1 MSYYITDEL
10 KENIIENGDDAFG
23 LVVTYLIRTYGL
35 SRSKAQEPARE
46 IIKQVLTSK
55 GEKKVEKEE
64 IAEKDKK
71 LKKFNTNEILS
82 HLVTI
87 PRFSFYGEEFLLTF
101 LSILDKNIE
110 EFEDWQNLAAVM
122 YRKCL
127 FNPTLRSIEEDGSK
141 LRELINSIMSEIE
154 SFLKSS
160 SHIGLTVE
168 TENIDSRT
176 LSILKMLN
184 SLVPETEVLL
194 SIINSKKEEPFFPT
208 LSLFMGS
215 FSSLM
220 KENFDRFKQI
230 KEENESSQIFDNF
243 MVPAIFPLSP
253 EKQDKKNEFINIRLL
268 NSYSRELMRILN
280 ENPEESLFSKRKRAF
295 GISVM
300 AYFAHILYKINKQHS
315 LDTEQ
320 LENKTILELSQD
332 KFLNLFSFASDL
344 ETGNWTKD
352 IRNIGFKIKKVSE
365 FLRYSYNPKSSI
377 QHTFGEKKS
386 KELTPHEILS
396 EMEKRSSNSPELKIL
411 LDIIEQAAMKDTRM
425 KAFFI
430 SIIKNLTKHS
440 ANNTDIDYAFFD
452 DEVQFFKEMLAY
464 IELNRKVMLKN
475 FSETIKFL
483 SQENDK
489 FSFSVS
495 DLKYSISYKALEDFI
510 TENENIEFINKFLIS
525 LNLNEQDK
533 IQKEE
538 DISIDKFFS
547 IIDEIEESKVDNGI
561 LFTYQDNKYFI
572 TSCEFL
578 DFLIRT
584 LNEERFQEL
593 DVEIKYKKLL
603 QLVETPLIIT
613 IDNIIR
619 FLPPLNKYQD
629 FFEIGYFFMV
639 GNTIELTHPMTLS
652 IVLNNDLR
660 EIVRNYSIYPGYG
673 FIRIAVVGKSEA
685 TYIPLTNLI
694 LSYGMEAL
702 FSETTTAG
710 RIAVEYGSSDKW
722 VPSLDKNKVVFN
734 KIEIPSLLEILK
746 QQLGLRKKAFVGSE
760 SLKRQLSKFSLYF
773 REFLLDNSIHENENE
788 EEFYIALPEL
798 PFDIL
803 KVKLPENNKFEI
815 TQESLIHLSP
825 TINLALKNKEPNKSL
840 EIIKEEIR
848 EQLENLYTVSYFR
861 EYNEL
866 TEPFKQLV
874 DANIIGQFTIQ
885 ELEGQLISFPELKYT
900 LSLLQKVQELT
911 PNTINLNISEMGIL
925 FSSVFS
931 IEDVIKRMQENI
943 LIVNQE
949 FNTWQLSSE
958 MKLRF
963 YKDINQKLKKLLKEK
978 IGDNNLYD
986 ILVPI

>member
-1 MSYYITDEL
+1 MSYFITDEL

-35 SRSKAQEPARE
+35 SRNKAQEPARE
-46 IIKQVLTSK
+46 IIKQVLSSK
-55 GEKKVEKEE
+55 GGKKEEKEE
-64 IAEKDKK
+64 TSEKDKR
-71 LKKFNTNEILS
+71 LKKFNTNEIFS
-82 HLVTI
+82 HLFNI
-87 PRFSFYGEEFLLTF
+87 PKFSFYGEEFLNTF
-101 LSILDKNIE
+101 LSVLEKNIE

-127 FNPTLRSIEEDGSK
+127 FNPTLRSIEDDGTK
-141 LRELINSIMSEIE
+141 LRELINSMMNEIE

-160 SHIGLTVE
+160 LHIGVSVDTRE
-168 TENIDSRT
+168 IDSRT
-176 LSILKMLN
+176 LIILKMLN
-184 SLVPETEVLL
+184 SFVSETEVLL

-215 FSSLM
+215 FSSQI
-220 KENFDRFKQI
+220 KDNYDRFRKI
-230 KEENESSQIFDNF
+230 KEENESLQILDNF
-243 MVPAIFPLSP
+243 MVPSIFPLSQAKQ
-253 EKQDKKNEFINIRLL
+253 EKNNEFFNIRLL
-268 NSYSRELMRILN
+268 NSFSNELIRILN

-295 GISVM
+295 GITVM
-300 AYFAHILYKINKQHS
+300 AYFAHVLYKANKQHS
-315 LDTEQ
+315 IDTEQ

-344 ETGNWTKD
+344 ETGNWIKE
-352 IRNIGFKIKKVSE
+352 IRNIGFKVKKVSE
-365 FLRYSYNPKSSI
+365 ILRYSYNPRSSI

-386 KELTPHEILS
+386 KELTSHEILS

-411 LDIIEQAAMKDTRM
+411 LDIVEQASMKDTRM

-440 ANNTDIDYAFFD
+440 VNNIDIDYAFFE
-452 DEVQFFKEMLAY
+452 DELQFFKEMIAY
-464 IELNRKVMLKN
+464 IELNRKIMAKN
-475 FSETIKFL
+475 FSKIRD
-483 SQENDK
+483 SVDQENEK

-495 DLKYSISYKALEDFI
+495 NVKYSINYKILEEFAEKNKDI
-510 TENENIEFINKFLIS
+510 DFINKFVIAVS
-525 LNLNEQDK
+525 LKKQEKTL
-533 IQKEE
+533 KEE
-538 DISIDKFFS
+538 EISIDKFLS
-547 IIDEIEESKVDNGI
+547 VIDEIENNNLENGI
-561 LFTYQDNKYFI
+561 LFSYKNKKYFI
-572 TSCEFL
+572 NNCEFL

-613 IDNIIR
+613 IDNIVR

-652 IVLNNDLR
+652 LITNNDLR

-773 REFLLDNSIHENENE
+773 REFLLDDSLHNNDTE

-803 KVKLPENNKFEI
+803 KIKLLENEEVDVI
-815 TQESLIHLSP
+815 QDSLVHLSS

-840 EIIKEEIR
+840 DTITKEIR

-866 TEPFKQLV
+866 TEPFRQLI

-885 ELEGQLISFPELKYT
+885 ELKGQLISFPELKYT
-900 LSLLQKVQELT
+900 LSLLQKVQNLT
-911 PNTINLNISEMGIL
+911 PNTINLNISELGIL
-925 FSSVFS
+925 FSSIFS
-931 IEDVIKRMQENI
+931 MEDAIKRMKENI

-949 FNTWQLSSE
+949 LNTWQLSSE
-958 MKLRF
+958 MKLHF
-963 YKDINQKLKKLLKEK
+963 YRDINQKLKELLKEK
-978 IGDNNLYD
+978 VGDNNLYD
-986 ILVPI
+986 ILVPL